1 VIDRAQRLAGPG
13 ALVDPWSSRPG
24 IIQAE
29 VADRATPLAARI
41 LGPGRGC
48 GVAVAPRR
56 GAMTSGLTIRL
67 HEALTSAIAP
77 ALCMAAHDAA
87 GGRDHIWLDLED
99 VKVVDVVGLAAALQA
114 CRLLQAGGA
123 RVAVMPSAAAYRAML
138 SAAILEELPLE
149 PPGLAPPDGTP
160 VVELGA
166 GDAPASAVAS
176 TSRVDIR
183 PPTWEELDLVA
194 QWAREPLLEQM
205 VGSNLLYLC
214 RHLGAFHPEVVARA
228 LHDPTAFTVLVHPRG
243 TAPAGFV
250 RLYGVNLSEGFG
262 FLETA
267 LVDRRALRAGL
278 GIEASR
284 LVVAWAMDALGLRRV
299 EAKVYAYNVLS
310 VNSLRRN
317 GFAEEGVLRRARTW
331 DGQQWDIVVFA
342 ILEDEMR
349 RQRAREG
356 LPYMGFWPRD
366 DGP

>member
-1 VIDRAQRLAGPG
+1 M
-13 ALVDPWSSRPG
+13 
-24 IIQAE
+24 
-29 VADRATPLAARI
+29 AAI
-41 LGPGRGC
+41 YPPPDL
-48 GVAVAPRR
+48 APRLHCT
-56 GAMTSGLTIRL
+56 ALDMTSGLTIRL

-77 ALCMAAHDAA
+77 ALCGAVRDVAA
-87 GGRDHIWLDLED
+87 GREHIWLDLED
-99 VKVVDVVGLAAALQA
+99 VKVTDVVGLAATLQA
-114 CRLLQAGGA
+114 CRFLQAAG
-123 RVAVMPSAAAYRAML
+123 VKVSVMPSAAVYRALL

-149 PPGLAPPDGTP
+149 RHGVAPPDGTP
-160 VVELGA
+160 LVELGTGNDAA
-166 GDAPASAVAS
+166 GAVAS
-176 TSRVDIR
+176 TSRVDVR
-183 PPTWEELDLVA
+183 PPVWDELELIA
-194 QWAREPLLEQM
+194 QWAKEPLLDQM
-205 VGSNLLYLC
+205 VGSSLLYMC
-214 RHLGAFHPEVVARA
+214 RHLGPYHPEVVARA
-228 LHDPTAFTVLVHPRG
+228 LHDPTAFTVLVHG
-243 TAPAGFV
+243 AAGAAPAGFV

-262 FLETA
+262 FLEAA

-356 LPYMGFWPRD
+356 FPYMGFWPRD
-366 DGP
+366 DGS

>member
-1 VIDRAQRLAGPG
+1 
-13 ALVDPWSSRPG
+13 
-24 IIQAE
+24 
-29 VADRATPLAARI
+29 
-41 LGPGRGC
+41 
-48 GVAVAPRR
+48 
-56 GAMTSGLTIRL
+56 MTSGLTIRL
-67 HEALTSAIAP
+67 HEALNSAIAP
-77 ALCMAAHDAA
+77 ALCAAAHDAA

-99 VKVVDVVGLAAALQA
+99 VKVTDVVGLAATLQS
-114 CRLLQAGGA
+114 CRVLQAGGA
-123 RVAVMPSAAAYRAML
+123 RVSVMPSAAVYRALL

-149 PPGLAPPDGTP
+149 PPGAGPADGTP

-166 GDAPASAVAS
+166 GDAPAGPVAS
-176 TSRVDIR
+176 TARVDVR
-183 PPTWEELDLVA
+183 PPAWEELDLLA

-205 VGSNLLYLC
+205 VGSALLYMC
-214 RHLGAFHPEVVARA
+214 RHLGPFHPDVVARA
-228 LHDPTAFTVLVHPRG
+228 LHDPTALTVLVHPRG

-299 EAKVYAYNVLS
+299 EAKVYAYNALS

-331 DGQQWDIVVFA
+331 EGQQWDIFVFA
-342 ILEDEMR
+342 ILEDEMQ

-356 LPYMGFWPRD
+356 FPYMGFWPRD